1 MNNKIAE
8 SVVTVHIYTHSGY
21 LENKIEKGAL
31 YKNKAI
37 TLIALIITIIV
48 LLILAGV
55 TLNMVIGE
63 NGIFN
68 RAQLAKEETN
78 KNSAKEILKLKIL
91 EYNAECSS
99 TDKEVTLK
107 GFKEYLENN
116 EEVEYIKLYKD
127 NKEIIENEV
136 PEKAKIKLIE
146 YNYEFIL
153 NDKLEII
160 EDDKGNTDNASD
172 TVTSSRYLMIEV
184 NEHLEN
190 EDSAV
195 INELEIYDKNLNK
208 CEYTVL
214 KDIEYDST
222 SEDYSTGWTSNLW
235 NYTNLNDGQWAYT
248 SNYPSGAANCTGFLA
263 GQNTSTALWA
273 RFVIDLGKELDVGQI
288 KICVG
293 GYDDLSPNKSRV
305 PKEINVYYINNFVNG
320 LEAGS
325 TYEKNI
331 KQRNNNGLTLLKN
344 KQFSDTLLTPT
355 WFELL
360 EFDNSKYIFSRYVL
374 VEVNGI
380 LENEDSA
387 VINEIEFYN
396 KYNQKINY
404 KVLSDLEYD
413 SGNNGYSQYWTN
425 GNYWN
430 NTNLNDGQ
438 WEYLSNYPTGNQ
450 NCTAF
455 LSGDNFNK
463 DSWARFV
470 IDLGNEEYIKEISV
484 YLGGTDELSPTRSR
498 IPREVSFYNINNF
511 VNGTETG
518 STYEKNIKQRNNEE
532 LTFMKNIEM
541 TEILLTATKFNL
553 LNIK

>member
-1 MNNKIAE
+1 M
-8 SVVTVHIYTHSGY
+8 
-21 LENKIEKGAL
+21 
-31 YKNKAI
+31 
-37 TLIALIITIIV
+37 
-48 LLILAGV
+48 
-55 TLNMVIGE
+55 
-63 NGIFN
+63 
-68 RAQLAKEETN
+68 
-78 KNSAKEILKLKIL
+78 
-91 EYNAECSS
+91 
-99 TDKEVTLK
+99 
-107 GFKEYLENN
+107 
-116 EEVEYIKLYKD
+116 
-127 NKEIIENEV
+127 
-136 PEKAKIKLIE
+136 
-146 YNYEFIL
+146 
-153 NDKLEII
+153 
-160 EDDKGNTDNASD
+160 
-172 TVTSSRYLMIEV
+172 
-184 NEHLEN
+184 
-190 EDSAV
+190 
-195 INELEIYDKNLNK
+195 
-208 CEYTVL
+208 
-214 KDIEYDST
+214 
-222 SEDYSTGWTSNLW
+222 
-235 NYTNLNDGQWAYT
+235 NDGQWAYT

-498 IPREVSFYNINNF
+498 IPREVAFYNINNF

-532 LTFMKNIEM
+532 LTFMKNIKM